1 MVAQQIL
8 IIQQAKAAK
17 IKEFH
22 FEGKELIYCNVR
34 TRIRI
39 LFSIHCHITVL
50 VEKDSPTVYV
60 IGLLMNVY
68 NKRYN
73 CEGLLKYKHASEV
86 GLENWKKK
94 KILLIFVVEFTPVL
108 QNPKF

>member
-22 FEGKELIYCNVR
+22 FEGEELIYCNVR

-50 VEKDSPTVYV
+50 VQKDSPTVYV

-73 CEGLLKYKHASEV
+73 CERLPKSISTPQWLDPRIKREKR
-86 GLENWKKK
+86 
-94 KILLIFVVEFTPVL
+94 ILIDNKRLVI
-108 QNPKF
+108 